1 MAVKAAED
9 VAESR
14 HVHSTLD
21 LQGSAQGPDGRAC
34 DRSSVGSHG
43 GGAFGL

>member
-21 LQGSAQGPDGRAC
+21 LQGSAQGPDDEHVIAAASARTE
-34 DRSSVGSHG
+34 
-43 GGAFGL
+43 GALLA